1 MHQGDTLRQCP
12 AKLIRRAGAHGQRLR
27 HLGRRH
33 PWWLTGKPRGS
44 HVGREKGA
52 GRRILPAATLRLAT
66 SRHSPKLRDMG
77 YVTSLFA
84 RKVVAAAGGEVDAAA
99 MLASVGITADA
110 PWDAG
115 QMIPAERY
123 YDMLEQIA
131 DQIDVTDL
139 PVRTG
144 ASMRLDEYGA
154 LGLAFKAATTLGAS
168 YARVE
173 RYARLWTSV
182 VEYELRPTTGGT
194 LFVLHRAGDRRLG
207 MRLSN
212 ETTLVSTVAIARQV
226 CPVPLSPV
234 EVLVS
239 HPAPGA
245 TAAHEAWFG
254 CPVRFGADLDAVHY
268 SNEALARPNILGDV
282 GISHYLARH
291 LDAELAQISQD
302 PALVTQAKAAI
313 AQTLSEGVPKM
324 ADIARG
330 LGLSARS
337 FHRRL
342 SEHGHTFQGLTEN
355 TRRDLAEGLLRDES
369 HSLAEIAFLTGFS
382 EQSAFT
388 RAFKRWVGTTPAT
401 YRKDRTRR

>member
-1 MHQGDTLRQCP
+1 MQ
-12 AKLIRRAGAHGQRLR
+12 
-27 HLGRRH
+27 
-33 PWWLTGKPRGS
+33 S
-44 HVGREKGA
+44 
-52 GRRILPAATLRLAT
+52 
-66 SRHSPKLRDMG
+66 MG

-84 RKVVAAAGGEVDAAA
+84 RKVIAAAGGGVDAAA
-99 MLASVGITADA
+99 MLAGVGLSPDDA
-110 PWDAG
+110 CDAG
-115 QMIPAERY
+115 QMVSAERY
-123 YDMLEQIA
+123 YDMLERIA

-144 ASMRLDEYGA
+144 ASMQLDEYGA

-168 YARVE
+168 YARVV

-182 VEYELRPTTGGT
+182 AEYELRPATGGT
-194 LFVLHRAGDRRLG
+194 LFILHRAGERRLG

-212 ETTLVSTVAIARQV
+212 ETTLASAVSIARQV
-226 CPVPLSPV
+226 CPVPLAPV
-234 EVLVS
+234 EVLVR
-239 HPAPGA
+239 HPAPRRV
-245 TAAHEAWFG
+245 AAHEDWFG
-254 CPVRFGADLDAVHY
+254 CPVRFGAELDAILY
-268 SNEALARPNILGDV
+268 ADETLARPNILGDE
-282 GISHYLARH
+282 GISQYLTTH
-291 LDAELAQISQD
+291 LDAELSEITRE

-313 AQTLSEGVPKM
+313 AQALSEGAPKM
-324 ADIARG
+324 AEIARS

-342 SEHGHTFQGLTEN
+342 SEHGMNFQSLTEE

-401 YRKDRTRR
+401 YRKDMARR

>member
-1 MHQGDTLRQCP
+1 
-12 AKLIRRAGAHGQRLR
+12 
-27 HLGRRH
+27 
-33 PWWLTGKPRGS
+33 
-44 HVGREKGA
+44 
-52 GRRILPAATLRLAT
+52 
-66 SRHSPKLRDMG
+66 MG

-84 RKVVAAAGGEVDAAA
+84 RKMVAAAGDKVDAGE
-99 MLASVGITADA
+99 MLASVGISPEG

-115 QMIPAERY
+115 QMVPAERY
-123 YDMLEQIA
+123 YDMLERIA
-131 DQIDVTDL
+131 AQIDVTDL
-139 PVRTG
+139 PVRVG

-182 VEYELRPTTGGT
+182 VEYELRPADGGT
-194 LFVLHRAGDRRLG
+194 LFILHRAGERRLG

-212 ETTLVSTVAIARQV
+212 EATLASAVSIARQV
-226 CPVPLSPV
+226 CPEPLAPV
-234 EVLVS
+234 EVLVR
-239 HPAPGA
+239 HPAPRT
-245 TAAHEAWFG
+245 TAAHEDWFG
-254 CPVRFGADLDAVHY
+254 CPVRFGAELDAIFY
-268 SNEALARPNILGDV
+268 SDEMLARSNILGDE
-282 GISHYLARH
+282 GISHYLATH
-291 LDAELAQISQD
+291 LDAELSEIARDPDLVAQ
-302 PALVTQAKAAI
+302 ARAAI
-313 AQTLSEGVPKM
+313 AQSLNEGAPKM
-324 ADIARG
+324 AEIARG

-342 SEHGHTFQGLTEN
+342 AEHGLTFQTLAEE

-401 YRKDRTRR
+401 YRKEMSHR